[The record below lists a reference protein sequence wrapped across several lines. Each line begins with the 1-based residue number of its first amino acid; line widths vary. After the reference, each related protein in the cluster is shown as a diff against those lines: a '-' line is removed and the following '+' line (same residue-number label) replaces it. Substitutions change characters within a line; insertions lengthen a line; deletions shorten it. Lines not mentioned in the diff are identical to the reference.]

1 MPSDGRNFIQGPGIL
16 GIGHGNLEY
25 VMPYIAGV
33 ELQDVKRLTG
43 IQACLF
49 PQLTYRGGSGRLPRL
64 HLAAR

>member
-43 IQACLF
+43 IQPCLLT
-49 PQLTYRGGSGRLPRL
+49 QLTYRGSSERLPRL
-64 HLAAR
+64 DLAAR